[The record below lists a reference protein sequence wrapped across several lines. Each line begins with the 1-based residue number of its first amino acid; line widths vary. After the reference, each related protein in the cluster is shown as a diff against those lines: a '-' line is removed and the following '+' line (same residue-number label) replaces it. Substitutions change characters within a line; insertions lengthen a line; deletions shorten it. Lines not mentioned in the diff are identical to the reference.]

1 MSKRF
6 LVTATSIAAL
16 FAAAQTVPSY
26 AQDAS
31 SDANVTIVKPDGT
44 TVTTG
49 EAVEETA
56 DSAGEAIEDAA
67 EATGEAV
74 EETTEAA
81 GEAVEDAADTMTET
95 VETPAEEME
104 ETAALDTADMPPP
117 EEGIPVEGQIFQQS
131 PESFLASTLLDADV
145 VSVDGETIGDVV
157 DLVLDSDGSIE
168 GVVVGVGGF
177 LGIGKKWVAL
187 QFDTI
192 DTRQEEN
199 LNLTFVLNAT
209 REELEAAPA
218 FKTQQEVQREAEAE
232 AAARQAQQA
241 PVGGIVPPPL
251 PGEPPTPSN

>member
-16 FAAAQTVPSY
+16 FAAAQTVPSF

-31 SDANVTIVKPDGT
+31 SDANVTIVNPDGST
-44 TVTTG
+44 Q
-49 EAVEETA
+49 EAAEG
-56 DSAGEAIEDAA
+56 AGEAIEDAA

-74 EETTEAA
+74 EDTTEAA
-81 GEAVEDAADTMTET
+81 GQAVEDAAETMTET
-95 VETPAEEME
+95 VETPAEETE
-104 ETAALDTADMPPP
+104 EAAADPADVPPP
-117 EEGIPVEGQIFQQS
+117 EEGTPVEGQIFQQS

-145 VSVDGETIGDVV
+145 VSVEGETIGDVV
-157 DLVLDSDGSIE
+157 DLVLDSEGSIE

-192 DTRQEEN
+192 DTRQEES

-209 REELEAAPA
+209 REELEDAPA
-218 FKTQQEVQREAEAE
+218 FKTQQEVQREAEA
-232 AAARQAQQA
+232 AAAAQQA
-241 PVGGIVPPPL
+241 PAGGIVPPPL
-251 PGEPPTPSN
+251 PGEPPASPSN